1 MAELASWPL
10 LSTPAG
16 AAAARRAVD
25 GCCGARAWDAA
36 WVALGS
42 AVLTLLCSLLIVA
55 VFDDQESRLPVAGIG
70 ALDPRA
76 QHPLPG
82 RRRWP
87 LAALPAG
94 DGAAFLRCGRRRLAA
109 ACAVKP
115 LRPPGVY
122 FALLLLL
129 EAATLGVFC
138 AIDTILFFF
147 CWEFTLLPLYFL
159 VSLWGVGAGRQ
170 AAAVRYFLVMLAGG
184 VPLLFGL
191 LALAFGHAEQGG
203 ALRFDLPT
211 LLATPLP
218 ESRQYLVFLL
228 LLVGFGVKV
237 PLVPLHTWLPSL
249 AMGAPA
255 AVTALLVG
263 LKLGAYGLIRFA
275 IPLAPLAARDLHW
288 LLAGLGTVAILY
300 GGVAALAQ
308 SNLRA
313 VLAYASL
320 SHVGLVL
327 LGLASFSVSALQG
340 ALLQLLNFSVAAGG
354 GFLVLAFLQ
363 RRTGSTDISQLG
375 GVIRRMP
382 LLSGFFLLF
391 GLAGIGLPGTSGF
404 PGELLIIVAAL
415 HSHTGAGLAAL
426 FGMVLAA
433 AAFLSPFRQ
442 AFLGPLR
449 NPDLATAED
458 LLPRELALLLLPALL
473 ILTVGVYPLPIL
485 ELMPARRRGLGG
497 GAGRAV
503 GGSSRTP

>member
-1 MAELASWPL
+1 MVELASWPL
-10 LSTPAG
+10 LSTLLSLPLLG
-16 AAAARRAVD
+16 ALLTALWRRKS
-25 GCCGARAWDAA
+25 WTQ

-55 VFDDQESRLPVAGIG
+55 VFDDQDPDFQLLDSAIWLPGVNIHYLLGVDGLSLLFLPATALLFCGSVVAGW
-70 ALDPRA
+70 
-76 QHPLPG
+76 
-82 RRRWP
+82 RRHAP
-87 LAALPAG
+87 PATAA
-94 DGAAFLRCGRRRLAA
+94 
-109 ACAVKP
+109 
-115 LRPPGVY
+115 PPGVY

-138 AIDTILFFF
+138 ALDSILFFCF
-147 CWEFTLLPLYFL
+147 WEFTLLPLYLL
-159 VSLWGVGAGRQ
+159 VSLWGLGAGRQ

-211 LLATPLP
+211 LLATALP
-218 ESRQYLVFLL
+218 ERTQYLVFLL
-228 LLVGFGVKV
+228 LLAGFGVKV
-237 PLVPLHTWLPSL
+237 PLLPLHTWLPAL

-255 AVTALLVG
+255 AVTAVLVG

-275 IPLAPLAARDLHW
+275 IPLAPLAARELHW
-288 LLAGLGTVAILY
+288 LLAGFGTVAILY
-300 GGVAALAQ
+300 GSVAALAQ

-320 SHVGLVL
+320 SHVGLVV

-363 RRTGSTDISQLG
+363 RRTDSTDISQLG
-375 GVIRRMP
+375 GVIHRLP

-404 PGELLIIVAAL
+404 PGELLIIVETL

-426 FGMVLAA
+426 FAMVLAA

-485 ELMPARRRGLGG
+485 ELLRPSAEAWVAALAGL
-497 GAGRAV
+497 
-503 GGSSRTP
+503 

>member
-1 MAELASWPL
+1 MVELASWPL
-10 LSTPAG
+10 LSTLLSLPLFG
-16 AAAARRAVD
+16 ALLTALWRRKSWAQ
-25 GCCGARAWDAA
+25 
-36 WVALGS
+36 WVALGT
-42 AVLTLLCSLLIVA
+42 AMLTLFCSLLIVA
-55 VFDDQESRLPVAGIG
+55 IFDDQDPDFQLLDSAIWIPGVNINYLLGVDGLSLLFLPATALLFCGSVVAGW
-70 ALDPRA
+70 R
-76 QHPLPG
+76 QHAP
-82 RRRWP
+82 
-87 LAALPAG
+87 AAL
-94 DGAAFLRCGRRRLAA
+94 
-109 ACAVKP
+109 
-115 LRPPGVY
+115 PGVY

-138 AIDTILFFF
+138 ALDSILFFCF
-147 CWEFTLLPLYFL
+147 WEFTLLPLYFL
-159 VSLWGVGAGRQ
+159 VSLWGLGAGRQ

-191 LALAFGHAEQGG
+191 LALAFGHAELSG

-211 LLATPLP
+211 LLATALP
-218 ESRQYLVFLL
+218 ERTQYLVFLL
-228 LLVGFGVKV
+228 LLAGFGVKV
-237 PLVPLHTWLPSL
+237 PLLPLHTWLPAL

-255 AVTALLVG
+255 AVTAVLVG

-275 IPLAPLAARDLHW
+275 IPLAPLAARELHW
-288 LLAGLGTVAILY
+288 LLAGFGTVALLY
-300 GGVAALAQ
+300 GSVAALAQ

-313 VLAYASL
+313 MLAYASV
-320 SHVGLVL
+320 SHVGLVV

-363 RRTGSTDISQLG
+363 RRTDSTDISQLG
-375 GVIRRMP
+375 GVIQRLP

-404 PGELLIIVAAL
+404 PGELLIIVETL

-426 FGMVLAA
+426 FAMVLAA

-485 ELMPARRRGLGG
+485 ELLRPSAEAWVAALAGL
-497 GAGRAV
+497 
-503 GGSSRTP
+503 

>member
-1 MAELASWPL
+1 MAELAAWPL
-10 LSTPAG
+10 LSILLALPVAG
-16 AAAARRAVD
+16 ALLTALLRRAPW
-25 GCCGARAWDAA
+25 AQWI
-36 WVALGS
+36 ALGTATS
-42 AVLTLLCSLLIVA
+42 TLLCALLIVA
-55 VFDDQESRLPVAGIG
+55 AFDRADPDFQLLDSAEWVSGLNVRYLVGVDGLSLLFLPATALLFCGAIVAGWRV
-70 ALDPRA
+70 RA
-76 QHPLPG
+76 AAS
-82 RRRWP
+82 P
-87 LAALPAG
+87 LA
-94 DGAAFLRCGRRRLAA
+94 
-109 ACAVKP
+109 
-115 LRPPGVY
+115 PGLY

-138 AIDTILFFF
+138 ALDSILFFF

-159 VSLWGVGAGRQ
+159 VSLWGTGAGRQ

-191 LALAFGHAEQGG
+191 LALVFGQAAGG
-203 ALRFDLPT
+203 ALAFDLPT

-275 IPLAPLAARDLHW
+275 IPLAPIAARDLHW
-288 LLAGLGTVAILY
+288 LLAGFGTVAILY

-308 SNLRA
+308 SNLRS

-320 SHVGLVL
+320 AHVGLVL
-327 LGLASFSVSALQG
+327 LGLAAFSVSALQG
-340 ALLQLLNFSVAAGG
+340 VLLQLLNFSLAAGG
-354 GFLVLAFLQ
+354 SFLALAFLQ
-363 RRTGSTDISQLG
+363 RRTASTDISQLG
-375 GVIRRMP
+375 GLLRSMP
-382 LLSGFFLLF
+382 VLSGFFLLF

-415 HSHTGAGLAAL
+415 HTHTGAGLAAL

-433 AAFLSPFRQ
+433 AGFLAPFRQ
-442 AFLGPLR
+442 AFLGPTR
-449 NPDLATAED
+449 NPDVADADD
-458 LLPRELALLLLPALL
+458 LLPREVAVLLVPGLL
-473 ILTVGVYPLPIL
+473 ILAIGVYPLPVL
-485 ELMPARRRGLGG
+485 ELIRPAAEAWVAALAGL
-497 GAGRAV
+497 
-503 GGSSRTP
+503 